1 MKQSWRVYKRDV
13 KRLSRVPKA
22 WIIIIGVL
30 ITPALY
36 AWFNIN
42 AFWDPYANTANIR
55 VAVVDLD
62 HGATSDLTGRIDIGD
77 QVTDQ
82 LQDND
87 QLGWTF
93 MGEDEAQ
100 EAVRT
105 GDVYAAIVIPAQFSE
120 DLLSIT
126 SGDFTQPAL
135 QYYVNEKAGA
145 IAPKITDVG
154 ASELDKQ
161 ITSAF
166 KEQVA
171 LAATNALKDV
181 GDSTEL
187 RLLNARDSTLN
198 AFDKATETLTSARG
212 NLTEVQ
218 DGLSSSRGTL
228 SSARNTLADV
238 DRSLGDV
245 QKSLVQTQSIIAETQ
260 KEVIAFTDSATTAFL
275 KGTTLLADASSKANV
290 SITRLTQ
297 SLEQAGVRIDAGI
310 EDVSKVLE
318 ANEAA
323 VDRLQTLLDDTDLS
337 DETKQRLSE
346 VIASLQER
354 NATDQQLLADLTD
367 LKAGAS
373 DTVRSVQATA
383 DAVDKAMQDTRDA
396 SSAMRD
402 ILTGTVPSLNAA
414 MSQLSASVGSFSAAL
429 GAQKDVLAQADQLLA
444 GLDAQL
450 VATSSS
456 LQSFD
461 SDLAGIEEGVRSSR
475 TDVVALSAASEWGL
489 LGTLTDLDPA
499 QIAQFVASPV
509 EVDEHLV
516 FPVAT
521 YGSAM
526 AALFTNLSLW
536 IGAFVL
542 MVIFRVEVDTED
554 VEGVTVREA
563 YLGRFFLF
571 ATLAIGQAL
580 IVCIGNLII
589 GVQTVSALAFVGT
602 GVLIAL
608 AYVSIIYAL
617 CVAFGHVGRGLCI
630 LLVIMQIPGASGL
643 YPIELMPGFFRAI
656 YPLLPFSYGIDALR
670 ETIGGFYGAHYW
682 RFLGALAVFVALAF
696 LLGLV
701 LRRRLANFNLLFN
714 RQVLSTDLLIG
725 EKVQVVGRGYRL
737 TDVIRAL
744 SNRGE
749 YRADL
754 AQRAELFTRRYPVL
768 LKATVL
774 TGVAGLV
781 VLGVI
786 TWALPGSKALL
797 LGLWTLWILLVIGFL
812 VTIEYI
818 KHSFESGAEIAVLD
832 DADLRDLALAGRA
845 GRDAVLSSEASAPL
859 ASQAE
864 APTRPLLI
872 DDPTA
877 DDAVAAEAT
886 TRVTT
891 IVAAEPDD
899 PASGT
904 DADALLTEWFESEPE
919 SDDQSEPETT
929 SRAETTSPEEADA
942 PESAEAPDE
951 PEEPEHPEEPDEEGQ
966 TEEGEHRA

>member
-62 HGATSDLTGRIDIGD
+62 EGATSDLTGYVDIGE
-77 QVTDQ
+77 QVTEQ

-93 MGEDEAQ
+93 MDEDEAQ
-100 EAVRT
+100 EAVKT

-161 ITSAF
+161 VTTAF

-171 LAATNALKDV
+171 LAATTALKDV

-187 RLLNARDSTLN
+187 RLLNARDNTLN
-198 AFDKATETLTSARG
+198 AFDEATQTLASARG
-212 NLTEVQ
+212 NLAETQ
-218 DGLSSSRGTL
+218 DGLASSRGTL
-228 SSARNTLADV
+228 SSARNTLGDV
-238 DRSLGDV
+238 DKTLGDV
-245 QKSLVQTQSIIAETQ
+245 QKSLAQTQSIIAETQ
-260 KEVIAFTDSATTAFL
+260 KEVISFTDSATTAFL
-275 KGTTLLADASSKANV
+275 QGTTLLADASSKANV

-310 EDVSKVLE
+310 DDVSNVLK

-323 VDRLQTLLDDTDLS
+323 VARLQTLLDDTDLS
-337 DETKQRLSE
+337 DDTKQRLTEIIS
-346 VIASLQER
+346 ALQQR
-354 NATDQQLLADLTD
+354 NATDQQLLSD
-367 LKAGAS
+367 LKDLKTSAS
-373 DTVRSVQATA
+373 DTVGSVQATA
-383 DAVDKAMQDTRDA
+383 DAVDQAMQDTRDA

-402 ILTGTVPSLNAA
+402 ILTRTVPSLNSA
-414 MSQLSASVGSFSAAL
+414 MSQLSSSVGSFSAAI

-444 GLDAQL
+444 GLDTQL
-450 VATSSS
+450 VATSSA
-456 LQSFD
+456 LASFD
-461 SDLAGIEEGVRSSR
+461 NDLAGIEQGLQMSR

-489 LGTLTDLDPA
+489 LGTLTDLEPE
-499 QIAQFVASPV
+499 QIAQFISSPV

-516 FPVAT
+516 FPVDT

-542 MVIFRVEVDTED
+542 MVIFRVEVDTEG
-554 VEGVTVREA
+554 VEGITVRQA
-563 YLGRFFLF
+563 YIGRFLLF
-571 ATLAIGQAL
+571 ATLAVGQAL

-602 GVLIAL
+602 GVLIGL

-656 YPLLPFSYGIDALR
+656 YPLLPFSYGIDAMR
-670 ETIGGFYGAHYW
+670 ETIGGFYDGHYW

-714 RQVLSTDLLIG
+714 RQIASTDLMIG
-725 EKVQVVGRGYRL
+725 EKVQVVGSGYRL
-737 TDVIRAL
+737 TDVISAL
-744 SNRGE
+744 SNRSE
-749 YRADL
+749 YRDDL
-754 AQRAELFTRRYPVL
+754 ARRSQLFTRRYPTL

-774 TGVAGLV
+774 TGAAGLL

-812 VTIEYI
+812 VAVEYI
-818 KHSFESGAEIAVLD
+818 KHSFESGERVGELD
-832 DADLRDLALAGRA
+832 DAELRHLAVAGRA
-845 GRDAVLSSEASAPL
+845 GGDALMPSASPAAPASSTEPASGLLLSDGPAPGEQPDPDTDTDADTDAL
-859 ASQAE
+859 LDE
-864 APTRPLLI
+864 WFAPEQP
-872 DDPTA
+872 DVVG
-877 DDAVAAEAT
+877 DAPGQDGEPG
-886 TRVTT
+886 
-891 IVAAEPDD
+891 AEPDAESEVE
-899 PASGT
+899 P
-904 DADALLTEWFESEPE
+904 DADADGPE
-919 SDDQSEPETT
+919 AQTAQTPLPDMADD
-929 SRAETTSPEEADA
+929 
-942 PESAEAPDE
+942 SATG
-951 PEEPEHPEEPDEEGQ
+951 EEPQEPDDDRRN
-966 TEEGEHRA
+966 EEGEDRA

>member
-1 MKQSWRVYKRDV
+1 MKQSWRIYKRDV

-22 WIIIIGVL
+22 WIIVIGVL

-62 HGATSDLTGRIDIGD
+62 EGATSDLTGHIDIGE
-77 QVTDQ
+77 QVTEQ
-82 LQDND
+82 LEDND

-100 EAVRT
+100 EAVKK
-105 GDVYAAIVIPAQFSE
+105 GDVYAAIVIPAPFSE
-120 DLLSIT
+120 DLLSIS

-161 ITSAF
+161 VTSAF

-187 RLLNARDSTLN
+187 RLLNARDNTLN
-198 AFDKATETLTSARG
+198 AFDQATQTLSSARE
-212 NLTEVQ
+212 NLAETQ
-218 DGLSSSRGTL
+218 DGLASSRGTL
-228 SSARNTLADV
+228 SSARNTLGDV
-238 DRSLGDV
+238 DETLGDV
-245 QKSLVQTQSIIAETQ
+245 QKSLDQTQSIIAETQ

-275 KGTTLLADASSKANV
+275 QGTTLLADASSKANV

-297 SLEQAGVRIDAGI
+297 TLEQAGARIDAGI
-310 EDVSKVLE
+310 DDVSNVLK
-318 ANEAA
+318 ANAAA
-323 VDRLQTLLDDTDLS
+323 VARLQTLLDNTDLS
-337 DETKQRLSE
+337 DDTKQRLTE
-346 VIASLQER
+346 VIASLQQR
-354 NATDQQLLADLTD
+354 NATDQQLLTD
-367 LKAGAS
+367 LKNLRAGAS
-373 DTVRSVQATA
+373 DTVSSVQATA

-402 ILTGTVPSLNAA
+402 ILTRTVPSLNSA

-429 GAQKDVLAQADQLLA
+429 DAQKGVLAQTDQLLA
-444 GLDAQL
+444 GLDSQL
-450 VATSSS
+450 VATSSA
-456 LQSFD
+456 LESFD
-461 SDLAGIEEGVRSSR
+461 DDLAGIEQGLQTSR
-475 TDVVALSAASEWGL
+475 TDVVALNAASEWGL
-489 LGTLTDLDPA
+489 LGTLTDLEPE
-499 QIAQFVASPV
+499 QIAQFISSPV

-516 FPVAT
+516 FPVDT

-542 MVIFRVEVDTED
+542 MVIFRVEVDTEG
-554 VEGVTVREA
+554 VEDVTVRQA
-563 YLGRFFLF
+563 YFGRFFLF
-571 ATLAIGQAL
+571 ATLAVGQAL

-589 GVQTVSALAFVGT
+589 GVQTVSALAFVDT

-656 YPLLPFSYGIDALR
+656 YPLLPFSYGIDAMR
-670 ETIGGFYGAHYW
+670 ETIGGFYGGHYW

-701 LRRRLANFNLLFN
+701 LRRHLANFSLLFN
-714 RQVLSTDLLIG
+714 RQVLATDLLIG
-725 EKVQVVGRGYRL
+725 EKVQVVGSGYRL

-744 SNRGE
+744 SSRDE
-749 YRADL
+749 YREDL
-754 AQRAELFTRRYPVL
+754 ARRAEPFTRRYPAL

-781 VLGVI
+781 VLGVLAG
-786 TWALPGSKALL
+786 TLPGSKALL
-797 LGLWTLWILLVIGFL
+797 LGVGTLWILLVIGFL
-812 VTIEYI
+812 VAIEYI
-818 KHSFESGAEIAVLD
+818 RHSFENGAEVAALD
-832 DADLRDLALAGRA
+832 DAELRQLALAGPVGHA
-845 GRDAVLSSEASAPL
+845 AVLPTTAVDSS
-859 ASQAE
+859 
-864 APTRPLLI
+864 
-872 DDPTA
+872 
-877 DDAVAAEAT
+877 DAGPRTPVAVITED
-886 TRVTT
+886 V
-891 IVAAEPDD
+891 PDA
-899 PASGT
+899 PASGA
-904 DADALLTEWFESEPE
+904 DADALLTDWFGPEPQTGT
-919 SDDQSEPETT
+919 DPEPGADPDGEPAGSALTEDAGAAVT
-929 SRAETTSPEEADA
+929 PEESPA
-942 PESAEAPDE
+942 PEDDE
-951 PEEPEHPEEPDEEGQ
+951 RVVDVERTEDGKRTDEER
-966 TEEGEHRA
+966 TEEGEDRA

>member
-1 MKQSWRVYKRDV
+1 VKQSWRIYKRDV

-62 HGATSDLTGRIDIGD
+62 EGATSDLTGHIDIGE
-77 QVTDQ
+77 QVTEQ
-82 LQDND
+82 LEDND
-87 QLGWTF
+87 QLGWQF

-100 EAVRT
+100 EAVKK

-161 ITSAF
+161 VTTAF

-187 RLLNARDSTLN
+187 RLLNARDNTLN
-198 AFDKATETLTSARG
+198 AFDQATQTLSSARE
-212 NLTEVQ
+212 NLAETQE
-218 DGLSSSRGTL
+218 GLTSSRGTL
-228 SSARNTLADV
+228 SSARGTLGDV
-238 DRSLGDV
+238 DKTLGDV
-245 QKSLVQTQSIIAETQ
+245 QKSLAQTQSIIAETQ

-275 KGTTLLADASSKANV
+275 KGTALLADASSKANV

-310 EDVSKVLE
+310 DDVSNVLK

-323 VDRLQTLLDDTDLS
+323 AARLQTLLDNTDLS
-337 DETKQRLSE
+337 DDTKQRLTE
-346 VIASLQER
+346 VIASLQQR
-354 NATDQQLLADLTD
+354 NATDQQLLADLET

-373 DTVRSVQATA
+373 DTVASVQAAA
-383 DAVDKAMQDTRDA
+383 DAVDQAMQDTRDA
-396 SSAMRD
+396 SAAMRD
-402 ILTGTVPSLNAA
+402 ILTRTVPSLNSA

-429 GAQKDVLAQADQLLA
+429 DAQKGVLAQADQLLA
-444 GLDAQL
+444 GLDSQL
-450 VATSSS
+450 VATSSA

-461 SDLAGIEEGVRSSR
+461 NDLAGIEQGLQTSR
-475 TDVVALSAASEWGL
+475 TDVVALNAASEWGL
-489 LGTLTDLDPA
+489 LGTLTDLEPE
-499 QIAQFVASPV
+499 QIAQFISSPV

-516 FPVAT
+516 FPVDT

-542 MVIFRVEVDTED
+542 MVIFRVEVDTEG
-554 VEGVTVREA
+554 VEDVTVRQA
-563 YLGRFFLF
+563 YFGRFFLF
-571 ATLAIGQAL
+571 TTLAIGQAL

-589 GVQTVSALAFVGT
+589 GVQTVSAAAFVGT

-656 YPLLPFSYGIDALR
+656 YPLLPFSYGIDAMR
-670 ETIGGFYGAHYW
+670 ETIGGFYGGHYW

-696 LLGLV
+696 LVGLV
-701 LRRRLANFNLLFN
+701 LRRRLANFTLLFN

-725 EKVQVVGRGYRL
+725 EKVQVVGSGYRL

-744 SNRGE
+744 SNRAE
-749 YRADL
+749 YRDDL
-754 AQRAELFTRRYPVL
+754 ARRAEPFTRRYPTL

-774 TGVAGLV
+774 TGAAGLV
-781 VLGVI
+781 VLGVL
-786 TWALPGSKALL
+786 TWALPESKALL

-818 KHSFESGAEIAVLD
+818 KHSFQNGGEVAALDEAE
-832 DADLRDLALAGRA
+832 LRQLALAGPA
-845 GRDAVLSSEASAPL
+845 GHAAVLPVTTAEPLPSTSSAPI
-859 ASQAE
+859 AATATAAE
-864 APTRPLLI
+864 APVT
-872 DDPTA
+872 DATA
-877 DDAVAAEAT
+877 ERHEPAAGVE
-886 TRVTT
+886 
-891 IVAAEPDD
+891 
-899 PASGT
+899 
-904 DADALLTEWFESEPE
+904 ADALLTEWFGSEPQPDAAPE
-919 SDDQSEPETT
+919 PDPGAEPDAEPVQPETT
-929 SRAETTSPEEADA
+929 AAVDA
-942 PESAEAPDE
+942 PEDEGPTRTAE
-951 PEEPEHPEEPDEEGQ
+951 PEEDERAEHQ
-966 TEEGEHRA
+966 RAEGEDRA

>member
-1 MKQSWRVYKRDV
+1 VKQSWRVYKRDV

-62 HGATSDLTGRIDIGD
+62 EGATSDLTGHIDIGE
-77 QVTDQ
+77 QVTAQ
-82 LQDND
+82 LEDND

-93 MGEDEAQ
+93 MGEGEAQ
-100 EAVRT
+100 EAVKK

-161 ITSAF
+161 VTSAF

-187 RLLNARDSTLN
+187 RLLNARDNTLN
-198 AFDKATETLTSARG
+198 AFDQAAQTLSSARE
-212 NLTEVQ
+212 NLAETQ
-218 DGLSSSRGTL
+218 DGLASSRGTL
-228 SSARNTLADV
+228 SSARNTLGEV
-238 DRSLGDV
+238 DETLGDV
-245 QKSLVQTQSIIAETQ
+245 QKSLAQTQSIIAETQ

-275 KGTTLLADASSKANV
+275 QGTTLLADASSKANV

-297 SLEQAGVRIDAGI
+297 SLEQAGARIDAGI
-310 EDVSKVLE
+310 DDVSNVLK

-323 VDRLQTLLDDTDLS
+323 VARLQTLLDNTDLS
-337 DETKQRLSE
+337 DDTKQRLTE
-346 VIASLQER
+346 VISSLQQR
-354 NATDQQLLADLTD
+354 NATDQQLLADLKT
-367 LKAGAS
+367 LKASAS

-383 DAVDKAMQDTRDA
+383 DAVDQAMQDTRDA

-402 ILTGTVPSLNAA
+402 ILTRTVPSLNSA

-429 GAQKDVLAQADQLLA
+429 DAQKGVLAQADQLLG
-444 GLDAQL
+444 GLDSQL
-450 VATSSS
+450 VATSSA
-456 LQSFD
+456 LASFD
-461 SDLAGIEEGVRSSR
+461 NDLAGIEQGLQTSR
-475 TDVVALSAASEWGL
+475 TDVVALNAASEWGL
-489 LGTLTDLDPA
+489 LGTLTDLEPE
-499 QIAQFVASPV
+499 QIAQFISSPV

-516 FPVAT
+516 FPVDT

-542 MVIFRVEVDTED
+542 MVIFRVEVDTE
-554 VEGVTVREA
+554 GVTVREA
-563 YLGRFFLF
+563 YFGRFFLF
-571 ATLAIGQAL
+571 ATLAVGQAL

-589 GVQTVSALAFVGT
+589 GVQTVSAAAFVGT

-656 YPLLPFSYGIDALR
+656 YPLLPFSYGIDAMR
-670 ETIGGFYGAHYW
+670 ETIGGFYGGHYW

-696 LLGLV
+696 LIGLV
-701 LRRRLANFNLLFN
+701 LRRRLANFTQLFN

-725 EKVQVVGRGYRL
+725 EKVQVVGNGYRL

-744 SNRGE
+744 ANRSE
-749 YRADL
+749 YREDL
-754 AQRAELFTRRYPVL
+754 DRRAERFTHRYPAL

-781 VLGVI
+781 VLGVF
-786 TWALPGSKALL
+786 TWALPSSKALL
-797 LGLWTLWILLVIGFL
+797 LGLWTVWILLVIGFL
-812 VTIEYI
+812 VAIEYV
-818 KHSFESGAEIAVLD
+818 KHSFENGEEVAGLADAE
-832 DADLRDLALAGRA
+832 LRQLALAGPA
-845 GRDAVLSSEASAPL
+845 GHAAVLPTSTDEPLDPTPSAPI
-859 ASQAE
+859 ASTEADVTDAPAE
-864 APTRPLLI
+864 RDEP
-872 DDPTA
+872 
-877 DDAVAAEAT
+877 AAGVE
-886 TRVTT
+886 
-891 IVAAEPDD
+891 
-899 PASGT
+899 
-904 DADALLTEWFESEPE
+904 ADALLTEWFASEPQPSSSAE
-919 SDDQSEPETT
+919 TDAEPVPPETT
-929 SRAETTSPEEADA
+929 SAADA
-942 PESAEAPDE
+942 PASSSDAPHA
-951 PEEPEHPEEPDEEGQ
+951 PEDEERTDDER
-966 TEEGEHRA
+966 TEVDERTEQERAEGEDRA

>member
-62 HGATSDLTGRIDIGD
+62 DGATSDLTGHIDIGE
-77 QVTDQ
+77 QVTSQ
-82 LQDND
+82 LEDND

-100 EAVRT
+100 EAVKK

-161 ITSAF
+161 VTSAF

-187 RLLNARDSTLN
+187 RLLNARDNTLN
-198 AFDKATETLTSARG
+198 AFDQAAQTLSSARE
-212 NLTEVQ
+212 NLAETQ
-218 DGLSSSRGTL
+218 DGLASSRGTL
-228 SSARNTLADV
+228 SSARNTLGDV
-238 DRSLGDV
+238 DETLGDV
-245 QKSLVQTQSIIAETQ
+245 QKSLAQTQSIIAETQ

-275 KGTTLLADASSKANV
+275 QGTTLLADASSKANV

-310 EDVSKVLE
+310 DDVSNVLK

-323 VDRLQTLLDDTDLS
+323 VTRLQTLLDNTDLS
-337 DETKQRLSE
+337 DDTKQRLTV
-346 VIASLQER
+346 VISSLQQR
-354 NATDQQLLADLTD
+354 NTTDQQLLADLKD

-383 DAVDKAMQDTRDA
+383 DAVDQAMQDTRDA

-402 ILTGTVPSLNAA
+402 ILTRTVPSLNSA

-429 GAQKDVLAQADQLLA
+429 DAQKGVLAQADQLLG
-444 GLDAQL
+444 GLDSQL
-450 VATSSS
+450 VATSSA
-456 LQSFD
+456 LASFD
-461 SDLAGIEEGVRSSR
+461 NDLAGIEQGLQTSR
-475 TDVVALSAASEWGL
+475 TDVVALNAASEWGL
-489 LGTLTDLDPA
+489 LATLTDLEPE
-499 QIAQFVASPV
+499 QIAQFISSPV

-516 FPVAT
+516 FPVDT

-542 MVIFRVEVDTED
+542 MVIFRVEVDTEG

-563 YLGRFFLF
+563 YFGRFFLF
-571 ATLAIGQAL
+571 ATLAVGQAL

-589 GVQTVSALAFVGT
+589 GVQTVSAAAFIGT
-602 GVLIAL
+602 GALIAL

-656 YPLLPFSYGIDALR
+656 YPLLPFSYGIDAMR
-670 ETIGGFYGAHYW
+670 ETIGGFYGGHYW

-696 LLGLV
+696 LIGLV
-701 LRRRLANFNLLFN
+701 LRRRLANFTQLFN

-725 EKVQVVGRGYRL
+725 EKVQVVGNGYRL

-744 SNRGE
+744 SNRSE
-749 YRADL
+749 YREDL
-754 AQRAELFTRRYPVL
+754 DRRAERFTHRYPAL

-774 TGVAGLV
+774 TGIAGLV

-786 TWALPGSKALL
+786 TWALPSSKALL
-797 LGLWTLWILLVIGFL
+797 LGLWTVWILLVIGFL
-812 VTIEYI
+812 VAVEYV
-818 KHSFESGAEIAVLD
+818 KHSFENGEEVAALD
-832 DADLRDLALAGRA
+832 DAELRQLALAGPA
-845 GRDAVLSSEASAPL
+845 GHAAVLPTTTDEPLGTTPSAPI
-859 ASQAE
+859 ASIE
-864 APTRPLLI
+864 
-872 DDPTA
+872 
-877 DDAVAAEAT
+877 AEAT
-886 TRVTT
+886 DAPAERDESAERDEP
-891 IVAAEPDD
+891 AAGVE
-899 PASGT
+899 
-904 DADALLTEWFESEPE
+904 ADALLTEWFPSEPQPAPSVE
-919 SDDQSEPETT
+919 PDAEPVQPETT
-929 SRAETTSPEEADA
+929 AAADA
-942 PESAEAPDE
+942 PASSAASPHAPD
-951 PEEPEHPEEPDEEGQ
+951 DEERTDDQ
-966 TEEGEHRA
+966 RTEVDERTEQERAEGEDRA

>member
-1 MKQSWRVYKRDV
+1 MKQSWRIYKRDV

-62 HGATSDLTGRIDIGD
+62 EGATSDLTGHIDIGE
-77 QVTDQ
+77 QVTEQ
-82 LQDND
+82 LEDND
-87 QLGWTF
+87 QLGWQF

-100 EAVRT
+100 EAVKK

-161 ITSAF
+161 VTTAF

-187 RLLNARDSTLN
+187 RLLNARDNTLN
-198 AFDKATETLTSARG
+198 AFDQATQTLSSARE
-212 NLTEVQ
+212 NLAETQE
-218 DGLSSSRGTL
+218 GLTSSRGTL
-228 SSARNTLADV
+228 SSARGTLGDV
-238 DRSLGDV
+238 DKTLGDV
-245 QKSLVQTQSIIAETQ
+245 QKSLAQTQSIIAETQ

-275 KGTTLLADASSKANV
+275 KGTALLADASSKANV

-310 EDVSKVLE
+310 DDVSNVLK

-323 VDRLQTLLDDTDLS
+323 AARLQTLLDNTDLS
-337 DETKQRLSE
+337 DDTKQRLTE
-346 VIASLQER
+346 VIASLQQR
-354 NATDQQLLADLTD
+354 NATDQQLLADLET

-373 DTVRSVQATA
+373 DTVASVQAAA
-383 DAVDKAMQDTRDA
+383 DAVDQAMQDTRDA
-396 SSAMRD
+396 SAAMRD
-402 ILTGTVPSLNAA
+402 ILTRTVPSLNSA

-429 GAQKDVLAQADQLLA
+429 DAQKGVLAQADQLLA
-444 GLDAQL
+444 GLDSQL
-450 VATSSS
+450 VATSSA

-461 SDLAGIEEGVRSSR
+461 NDLAGIEQGLQTSR
-475 TDVVALSAASEWGL
+475 TDVVALNAASEWGL
-489 LGTLTDLDPA
+489 LGTLTDLEPE
-499 QIAQFVASPV
+499 QIAQFISSPV

-516 FPVAT
+516 FPVDT

-542 MVIFRVEVDTED
+542 MVIFRVEVDTEG
-554 VEGVTVREA
+554 VEDVTVRQA
-563 YLGRFFLF
+563 YFGRFFLF
-571 ATLAIGQAL
+571 TTLAIGQAL

-589 GVQTVSALAFVGT
+589 GVQTVSAAAFVGT

-656 YPLLPFSYGIDALR
+656 YPLLPFSYGIDAMR
-670 ETIGGFYGAHYW
+670 ETIGGFYGGHYW

-696 LLGLV
+696 LVGLV
-701 LRRRLANFNLLFN
+701 LRRRLANFTLLFN

-725 EKVQVVGRGYRL
+725 EKVQVVGSGYRL

-744 SNRGE
+744 SNRAE
-749 YRADL
+749 YRDDL
-754 AQRAELFTRRYPVL
+754 ARRAEPFTRRYPTL

-774 TGVAGLV
+774 TGAAGLV
-781 VLGVI
+781 VLGVL
-786 TWALPGSKALL
+786 TWALPESKALL

-818 KHSFESGAEIAVLD
+818 KHSFQNGGEVAALDEAE
-832 DADLRDLALAGRA
+832 LRQLALAGPA
-845 GRDAVLSSEASAPL
+845 GHAAVLPVTTAEPLPSTSSAPI
-859 ASQAE
+859 AATATAAE
-864 APTRPLLI
+864 APVT
-872 DDPTA
+872 DATA
-877 DDAVAAEAT
+877 ERHEPAAGVE
-886 TRVTT
+886 
-891 IVAAEPDD
+891 
-899 PASGT
+899 
-904 DADALLTEWFESEPE
+904 ADALLTEWFGSEPQPDAAPE
-919 SDDQSEPETT
+919 PDPGAEPDAEPVQPETT
-929 SRAETTSPEEADA
+929 AAVDA
-942 PESAEAPDE
+942 PEDEGPTRTAE
-951 PEEPEHPEEPDEEGQ
+951 PEEDERAEHQ
-966 TEEGEHRA
+966 RAEGEDRA

>member
-22 WIIIIGVL
+22 WIIILGVL

-62 HGATSDLTGRIDIGD
+62 EGATSDLTGHVNVGD
-77 QVTDQ
+77 QVTEQ

-100 EAVRT
+100 EAVKK

-135 QYYVNEKAGA
+135 QYYVNEKSGA

-161 ITSAF
+161 VTSAF

-187 RLLNARDSTLN
+187 RLLNARDNTLN
-198 AFDKATETLTSARG
+198 AFDQATETLTSARG
-212 NLTEVQ
+212 NLAEVQ
-218 DGLSSSRGTL
+218 EGLSSSRDTL
-228 SSARNTLADV
+228 SSARSTLGDV

-275 KGTTLLADASSKANV
+275 QGTTLLADASSKANV

-310 EDVSKVLE
+310 EDVSSVLE

-323 VDRLQTLLDDTDLS
+323 VARLQTLLDDTDLS
-337 DETKQRLSE
+337 DDTKQRLSDI
-346 VIASLQER
+346 IASLQER
-354 NATDQQLLADLTD
+354 NATDQQLLADLKD

-373 DTVRSVQATA
+373 DTVAAVQATA
-383 DAVDKAMQDTRDA
+383 DAVDEAMQQTRDA
-396 SSAMRD
+396 SAAMRD
-402 ILTGTVPSLNAA
+402 ILTGTIPSLNSA

-429 GAQKDVLAQADQLLA
+429 GAQKGVLAQADQLLG
-444 GLDAQL
+444 GLDSQL
-450 VATSSS
+450 VATSAA
-456 LQSFD
+456 LASFD
-461 SDLAGIEEGVRSSR
+461 TDLAGIQEGVQTSR
-475 TDVVALSAASEWGL
+475 TDVLALSAASEWGL
-489 LGTLTDLDPA
+489 LGTLTDLDPS

-516 FPVAT
+516 FPVDT

-542 MVIFRVEVDTED
+542 MVIFRVEVDTEG

-670 ETIGGFYGAHYW
+670 ETIGGFYGDHYW

-701 LRRRLANFNLLFN
+701 LRRRLANFTLLFN
-714 RQVLSTDLLIG
+714 RKVLSTDLLIG
-725 EKVQVVGRGYRL
+725 EKVQVVGSGYRL

-749 YRADL
+749 YREDL
-754 AQRAELFTRRYPVL
+754 AQRSELFTRRYPVL

-774 TGVAGLV
+774 TGAAGLV
-781 VLGVI
+781 ILGVI

-818 KHSFESGAEIAVLD
+818 KHSFESGAEVAALD
-832 DADLRDLALAGRA
+832 DAELRELALAGRA
-845 GRDAVLSSEASAPL
+845 GRDAVLHAEPATVSEVIGTGATAPV
-859 ASQAE
+859 
-864 APTRPLLI
+864 PTI
-872 DDPTA
+872 PTA
-877 DDAVAAEAT
+877 ATEEEDAPVDGA
-886 TRVTT
+886 
-891 IVAAEPDD
+891 
-899 PASGT
+899 
-904 DADALLTEWFESEPE
+904 DADALLTEWFDADPGTEEESGTEPDVE
-919 SDDQSEPETT
+919 AETETDTTETGTTDAAPPNDADAAGTPDDADEAEPHEQSEQSEQ
-929 SRAETTSPEEADA
+929 SDEREDRA
-942 PESAEAPDE
+942 
-951 PEEPEHPEEPDEEGQ
+951 
-966 TEEGEHRA
+966 

>member
-1 MKQSWRVYKRDV
+1 MKQSWRIYKRDV

-62 HGATSDLTGRIDIGD
+62 EGATSDLTGHIDIGQ
-77 QVTDQ
+77 QVTEQ

-93 MGEDEAQ
+93 MGEGEAQ
-100 EAVRT
+100 EAVKN

-161 ITSAF
+161 VTTAF

-187 RLLNARDSTLN
+187 RLLNARDNTLD
-198 AFDKATETLTSARG
+198 AFDQATQTLASARA
-212 NLTEVQ
+212 NLAETQ
-218 DGLSSSRGTL
+218 DGLTSSRGTL
-228 SSARNTLADV
+228 SSARNTLGDV
-238 DRSLGDV
+238 DKTLGDV
-245 QKSLVQTQSIIAETQ
+245 QRSLSQTQSIIAETQ

-275 KGTTLLADASSKANV
+275 KGTTLLADASAKANV

-310 EDVSKVLE
+310 DDVANVLK

-323 VDRLQTLLDDTDLS
+323 VARLQTLLDNTDLS
-337 DETKQRLSE
+337 DDTKQRLTE
-346 VIASLQER
+346 VIASLEQR
-354 NATDQQLLADLTD
+354 NATDQQLLTDLKG

-373 DTVRSVQATA
+373 DTVASVRATA
-383 DAVDKAMQDTRDA
+383 DAVNQAMQDTRDA

-402 ILTGTVPSLNAA
+402 ILTRTVPSLNSA
-414 MSQLSASVGSFSAAL
+414 MSQLSASVGSLSAAL
-429 GAQKDVLAQADQLLA
+429 DSQKGVLAQADQLLA
-444 GLDAQL
+444 GLDSQL
-450 VATSSS
+450 VATSSA
-456 LQSFD
+456 LESFD
-461 SDLAGIEEGVRSSR
+461 NDLAGIEQGLQTSR
-475 TDVVALSAASEWGL
+475 TDVVALKAASEWGL
-489 LGTLTDLDPA
+489 LGTLTDLEPE
-499 QIAQFVASPV
+499 QIAQFISSPV

-516 FPVAT
+516 FPVDT

-542 MVIFRVEVDTED
+542 MVIFRVEVDTEG
-554 VEGVTVREA
+554 VEDVTVRQA
-563 YLGRFFLF
+563 YFGRFFLF

-589 GVQTVSALAFVGT
+589 GVQTVSAAAFVGT

-656 YPLLPFSYGIDALR
+656 YPLLPFSYGIDAMR
-670 ETIGGFYGAHYW
+670 ETIGGFYGGHYW
-682 RFLGALAVFVALAF
+682 RFLGALAAFVALAF

-701 LRRRLANFNLLFN
+701 LRRRLANFSQLFN
-714 RQVLSTDLLIG
+714 RQVLSTDLLVG
-725 EKVQVVGRGYRL
+725 EKVQVVGSGYRL
-737 TDVIRAL
+737 TDMIRAL
-744 SNRGE
+744 STRAE
-749 YRADL
+749 YREDL
-754 AQRAELFTRRYPVL
+754 ARRAEPFTHRYPTL

-781 VLGVI
+781 VLGVL

-818 KHSFESGAEIAVLD
+818 KHSFENGAEVAALD
-832 DADLRDLALAGRA
+832 DAELRQLALAGPA
-845 GRDAVLSSEASAPL
+845 GRAAVVSAT
-859 ASQAE
+859 AE
-864 APTRPLLI
+864 DSFDTAPHPPVSVI
-872 DDPTA
+872 TA
-877 DDAVAAEAT
+877 DVPDA
-886 TRVTT
+886 
-891 IVAAEPDD
+891 
-899 PASGT
+899 PASGA
-904 DADALLTEWFESEPE
+904 DADALLMDWFGPEPYPDTDPE
-919 SDDQSEPETT
+919 SGAAMDAEP
-929 SRAETTSPEEADA
+929 AESAVTEEAGIA
-942 PESAEAPDE
+942 TTPDE
-951 PEEPEHPEEPDEEGQ
+951 PAAPEDDDGTAQDQRTEEDRTDEER
-966 TEEGEHRA
+966 TAEGEDRA

>member
-13 KRLSRVPKA
+13 KRLSRAPKA

-62 HGATSDLTGRIDIGD
+62 EGATSDLTGHIDIGE
-77 QVTDQ
+77 QVTAQ
-82 LQDND
+82 LEDND

-100 EAVRT
+100 EAVKT
-105 GDVYAAIVIPAQFSE
+105 GDVYAAIVIPAPFSH

-126 SGDFTQPAL
+126 SGVFTQPAL
-135 QYYVNEKAGA
+135 EYYVNEKAGA

-154 ASELDKQ
+154 ASELDRQ
-161 ITSAF
+161 VTSAF

-171 LAATNALKDV
+171 LAATTALKDV

-187 RLLNARDSTLN
+187 RLLNARDNTLN
-198 AFDKATETLTSARG
+198 AFDQAAQTLASARE
-212 NLTEVQ
+212 NLSETQ
-218 DGLSSSRGTL
+218 DGLASSRSTL
-228 SSARNTLADV
+228 SSARNTLGDV
-238 DRSLGDV
+238 DQTLGDV
-245 QKSLVQTQSIIAETQ
+245 QKSLAQTQSIIAETQ
-260 KEVIAFTDSATTAFL
+260 KQVIAFTDSATTAFL
-275 KGTTLLADASSKANV
+275 QGTTLLADASSKANV

-310 EDVSKVLE
+310 DDVSNVLK

-323 VDRLQTLLDDTDLS
+323 VARLQTLLDNTDLS
-337 DETKQRLSE
+337 DDTKQRVTE
-346 VIASLQER
+346 VISSLQQR
-354 NATDQQLLADLTD
+354 NATDQQLLADLKS
-367 LKAGAS
+367 LKVEAS
-373 DTVRSVQATA
+373 DTVNSVQATA
-383 DAVDKAMQDTRDA
+383 DAVDQAMQDTRDA

-402 ILTGTVPSLNAA
+402 ILTRTVPSLNSA
-414 MSQLSASVGSFSAAL
+414 MSQLSSSVGSLSAAL
-429 GAQKDVLAQADQLLA
+429 DAQQGVLAQADELLA
-444 GLDAQL
+444 RLDSQL
-450 VATSSS
+450 VSTSAA
-456 LQSFD
+456 LESFD
-461 SDLAGIEEGVRSSR
+461 ADLAGIEQGLQTSR
-475 TDVVALSAASEWGL
+475 TDVVALNAASEWGL
-489 LGTLTDLDPA
+489 LGTLTDLEPE
-499 QIAQFVASPV
+499 QIAQFISSPV

-516 FPVAT
+516 FPVDT

-542 MVIFRVEVDTED
+542 MVIFRVEVDTEG
-554 VEGVTVREA
+554 VEDVTVRQA
-563 YLGRFFLF
+563 YFGRFFLF
-571 ATLAIGQAL
+571 ATLAVGQAL

-656 YPLLPFSYGIDALR
+656 YPLLPFSYGIDAMR
-670 ETIGGFYGAHYW
+670 ETIGGFYDGHYW
-682 RFLGALAVFVALAF
+682 RYLGALAVFVAFAF

-701 LRRRLANFNLLFN
+701 LRRRLANFSLLFN

-725 EKVQVVGRGYRL
+725 EKVQVVGSGYRL

-744 SNRGE
+744 SSRGE
-749 YRADL
+749 YRDDL
-754 AQRAELFTRRYPVL
+754 ARRAEPFTRRYPTL

-781 VLGVI
+781 VIGVI
-786 TWALPGSKALL
+786 AWSLPGSKALL

-812 VTIEYI
+812 VAIEYI
-818 KHSFESGAEIAVLD
+818 KHSFENGAEVAALD
-832 DADLRDLALAGRA
+832 DLELRQLALAGPA
-845 GRDAVLSSEASAPL
+845 GRDAVIP
-859 ASQAE
+859 
-864 APTRPLLI
+864 
-872 DDPTA
+872 
-877 DDAVAAEAT
+877 AVADASFAT
-886 TRVTT
+886 SPRTP
-891 IVAAEPDD
+891 VAVITEDLPDA
-899 PASGT
+899 PASGA
-904 DADALLTEWFESEPE
+904 DADALLTEWFDPEPRPDTDSEPGAEPDGEPAGSALTEDAGAAETPEE
-919 SDDQSEPETT
+919 SPAPDDDE
-929 SRAETTSPEEADA
+929 RAEDVERTEED
-942 PESAEAPDE
+942 
-951 PEEPEHPEEPDEEGQ
+951 HRTDEER
-966 TEEGEHRA
+966 TEDGEDRA

>member
-1 MKQSWRVYKRDV
+1 MKHGWRIYKRDV

-62 HGATSDLTGRIDIGD
+62 EGATSDLTGHIDIGE
-77 QVTDQ
+77 QVTEQ
-82 LQDND
+82 LEDND
-87 QLGWTF
+87 QLGWQF

-100 EAVRT
+100 EAVKK

-161 ITSAF
+161 VTTAF

-187 RLLNARDSTLN
+187 RLLNARDNTLN
-198 AFDKATETLTSARG
+198 AFDQATQTLSSARE
-212 NLTEVQ
+212 NLAETQE
-218 DGLSSSRGTL
+218 GLTSSRGTL
-228 SSARNTLADV
+228 SSARGTLGDV
-238 DRSLGDV
+238 DKTLGDV
-245 QKSLVQTQSIIAETQ
+245 QKSLAQTQSIITETQ

-310 EDVSKVLE
+310 DDVSNVLK

-323 VDRLQTLLDDTDLS
+323 AARLQTLLDNTDLS
-337 DETKQRLSE
+337 DDTKQRLTE
-346 VIASLQER
+346 VIASLQQR
-354 NATDQQLLADLTD
+354 NATDQQLLADLKT
-367 LKAGAS
+367 LKASAS
-373 DTVRSVQATA
+373 DTVASVQATA
-383 DAVDKAMQDTRDA
+383 DAVDQAMQDTRDA
-396 SSAMRD
+396 SAAMRD
-402 ILTGTVPSLNAA
+402 ILTRTVPSLNSA

-429 GAQKDVLAQADQLLA
+429 DAQKGVLAQADQLLA
-444 GLDAQL
+444 GLDSQL
-450 VATSSS
+450 VATSSA

-461 SDLAGIEEGVRSSR
+461 NDLAGIEQGLQTSR
-475 TDVVALSAASEWGL
+475 TDVVALNAASEWGL
-489 LGTLTDLDPA
+489 LGTLTDLEPE
-499 QIAQFVASPV
+499 QIAQFISSPV

-516 FPVAT
+516 FPVDT

-542 MVIFRVEVDTED
+542 MVIFRVEVDTEG
-554 VEGVTVREA
+554 VEDVTVRQA
-563 YLGRFFLF
+563 YFGRFFLF

-589 GVQTVSALAFVGT
+589 GVQTVSAAAFVGT

-656 YPLLPFSYGIDALR
+656 YPLLPFSYGIDAMR
-670 ETIGGFYGAHYW
+670 ETIGGFYGGHYW

-696 LLGLV
+696 LVGLV
-701 LRRRLANFNLLFN
+701 LRRRLANFTLLFN

-725 EKVQVVGRGYRL
+725 EKVQVVGSGYRL

-744 SNRGE
+744 SNRAE
-749 YRADL
+749 YRDDL
-754 AQRAELFTRRYPVL
+754 ARRAEPFTRRYPTL

-774 TGVAGLV
+774 TGAAGLV
-781 VLGVI
+781 VLGVL
-786 TWALPGSKALL
+786 TWALPESKALL

-818 KHSFESGAEIAVLD
+818 KHSFQNGEEVAALDEAE
-832 DADLRDLALAGRA
+832 LRQLALAGPA
-845 GRDAVLSSEASAPL
+845 GHAAVLPVTTAEPLPSTSSAPI
-859 ASQAE
+859 AATEAE
-864 APTRPLLI
+864 APVT
-872 DDPTA
+872 DATA
-877 DDAVAAEAT
+877 ERHEPAAGVE
-886 TRVTT
+886 
-891 IVAAEPDD
+891 
-899 PASGT
+899 
-904 DADALLTEWFESEPE
+904 ADALLTEWFGSEPQPDAAPE
-919 SDDQSEPETT
+919 PDPGAEPDAEPVQPETT
-929 SRAETTSPEEADA
+929 AAVDA
-942 PESAEAPDE
+942 PEDEGPTRTAE
-951 PEEPEHPEEPDEEGQ
+951 PEEDERAEHQ
-966 TEEGEHRA
+966 RAEGEDRA

>member
-62 HGATSDLTGRIDIGD
+62 EGATSDLTGHIDIGE
-77 QVTDQ
+77 QVTAQ
-82 LQDND
+82 LEDND

-100 EAVRT
+100 EAVKK

-120 DLLSIT
+120 DLLNIT

-135 QYYVNEKAGA
+135 EYYVNEKAGA

-161 ITSAF
+161 VTTAF

-187 RLLNARDSTLN
+187 RLLNARDNTLN
-198 AFDKATETLTSARG
+198 AFDQAAQTISSARE
-212 NLTEVQ
+212 NLAETQ
-218 DGLSSSRGTL
+218 DGLTSSRGTL
-228 SSARNTLADV
+228 ASARSTLGDV
-238 DRSLGDV
+238 DKTLGDV
-245 QKSLVQTQSIIAETQ
+245 QKSLAQTQSIIAETQ
-260 KEVIAFTDSATTAFL
+260 KEVITFTDSATTAFL
-275 KGTTLLADASSKANV
+275 QGTTLLADASSKANV

-310 EDVSKVLE
+310 DDVSNVLE

-323 VDRLQTLLDDTDLS
+323 AARLQALVDGTDLS
-337 DETKQRLSE
+337 DETKQQLTE
-346 VIASLQER
+346 VIASLQQR
-354 NATDQQLLADLTD
+354 NATDQQLLADLKD
-367 LKAGAS
+367 LKASAS
-373 DTVRSVQATA
+373 DTVGSVQATA

-402 ILTGTVPSLNAA
+402 ILTRTVPSLNSA
-414 MSQLSASVGSFSAAL
+414 MSQLSSSVGSLSAAL
-429 GAQKDVLAQADQLLA
+429 DAQKGVLAEADQLLG
-444 GLDAQL
+444 GLDSQL
-450 VATSSS
+450 VATSSA
-456 LQSFD
+456 LESFD
-461 SDLAGIEEGVRSSR
+461 GDLAGIEQGLQTSR
-475 TDVVALSAASEWGL
+475 TDVVALNAASEWGL
-489 LGTLTDLDPA
+489 LGTLTDLEPE
-499 QIAQFVASPV
+499 QIAQFISSPV

-516 FPVAT
+516 FPVDT

-542 MVIFRVEVDTED
+542 MVIFRVEVDTEG

-563 YLGRFFLF
+563 YFGRFFLF
-571 ATLAIGQAL
+571 ATLAVGQAL
-580 IVCIGNLII
+580 IVCTGNLII
-589 GVQTVSALAFVGT
+589 GVQTVSAAAFLGT

-656 YPLLPFSYGIDALR
+656 YPLLPFSYGIDAMR
-670 ETIGGFYGAHYW
+670 ETIGGFYDGHYW
-682 RFLGALAVFVALAF
+682 RYLGALAVFVALAF
-696 LLGLV
+696 LIGLV
-701 LRRRLANFNLLFN
+701 LRRRLANFTLLFN
-714 RQVLSTDLLIG
+714 RQVLATDLLIG
-725 EKVQVVGRGYRL
+725 EKVQVVGSGYRL

-744 SNRGE
+744 SNRRE
-749 YRADL
+749 YREDL
-754 AQRAELFTRRYPVL
+754 ARRAVPFTRRYPTL

-774 TGVAGLV
+774 TGVAGLI

-812 VTIEYI
+812 VAIEYI
-818 KHSFESGAEIAVLD
+818 KHSFENGAEVAALD
-832 DADLRDLALAGRA
+832 DAELRELALVGPA
-845 GRDAVLSSEASAPL
+845 GRDAVMPASAD
-859 ASQAE
+859 ASLDTVGYAPVATTTAETPE
-864 APTRPLLI
+864 AP
-872 DDPTA
+872 
-877 DDAVAAEAT
+877 DAPDTPDAPAAG
-886 TRVTT
+886 
-891 IVAAEPDD
+891 AE
-899 PASGT
+899 
-904 DADALLTEWFESEPE
+904 ADALLTEWFEPEP
-919 SDDQSEPETT
+919 DTQPYPET
-929 SRAETTSPEEADA
+929 ETE
-942 PESAEAPDE
+942 AEAEARIGPDA
-951 PEEPEHPEEPDEEGQ
+951 EPDAAEQDTEQDTAQTATEQ
-966 TEEGEHRA
+966 TEEAVADEDERTDDEHRTAEGEDRA